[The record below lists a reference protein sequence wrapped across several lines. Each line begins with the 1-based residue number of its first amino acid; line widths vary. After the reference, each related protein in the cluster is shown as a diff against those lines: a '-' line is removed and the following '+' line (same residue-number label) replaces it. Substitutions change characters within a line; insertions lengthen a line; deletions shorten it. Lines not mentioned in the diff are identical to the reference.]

1 VPTPIINGF
10 TGYAGESMNPPEKN
24 DSEQETAKPFSREEV
39 DEIDERDRRWAWVE
53 IDRGAIRS
61 NVIEAKHHMRSGCR
75 LLAVVKADGYG
86 HGAVECAR
94 IALNAG
100 ASYLGV
106 ATVDEGIQ
114 LRKADITEP
123 ILILSQPPQTSIPL
137 LLAYNIMP
145 SVYTTEFALAYGEI
159 ADHHGMKAPFHLAV
173 NTGMNRIG
181 VRYDDVVEFE
191 RVIGFHRALEQ
202 KGMFTHFATADC
214 PDNIDFTIAVN
225 RFNKA
230 LEALHQANIDPGIV
244 HAANSAALFRYP
256 KVHYD
261 MCRLGIAMY
270 GIQPCKETRGIAD
283 LKPAMSVYA
292 RITQTNQVPMSDGVS
307 YGLNWRSSGSTNVCT
322 IPLGYADGL
331 RRGLSGKT
339 KFILDGQYCDQIG
352 NICMD
357 QTMFAVD
364 MRTLGNKPKLEPH
377 IGDKVTIIGRQGDA
391 VLTATEQAYEADTIE
406 HEITCGYAA
415 RLPRYYV

>member
-1 VPTPIINGF
+1 
-10 TGYAGESMNPPEKN
+10 MNPPDKGEASGK
-24 DSEQETAKPFSREEV
+24 TLPPFTPSDV
-39 DEIDERDRRWAWVE
+39 DDIDEKDRRWAWIE

-75 LLAVVKADGYG
+75 LMAVVKSDGYG
-86 HGAVECAR
+86 HGAVECSR

-114 LRKADITEP
+114 LRRADIKEP
-123 ILILSQPPQTSIPL
+123 ILILSEPPQTAIPL
-137 LLAYNIMP
+137 LLAYHIMP
-145 SVYTTEFALAYGEI
+145 SIYTTEFALAYGEI
-159 ADHHGMKAPFHLAV
+159 AAHHGMEAPFHLAV

-181 VRYDDVVEFE
+181 VRYSDVLEFE
-191 RVIGFHRALEQ
+191 RSISFHRALVQ
-202 KGMFTHFATADC
+202 KGMFTHFATADL
-214 PDNIDFTIAVN
+214 PENIDFSIQVN

-230 LEALHQANIDPGIV
+230 IEMLRQANIQTGII
-244 HAANSAALFRYP
+244 HAANSAALFRFP

-261 MCRLGIAMY
+261 MCRLGIGMY
-270 GIQPCKETRGIAD
+270 GIHPCKETRGIVD

-292 RITQTNQVPMSDGVS
+292 RITQTNPVPMSDGVS

-322 IPLGYADGL
+322 IPIGYDDGL
-331 RRGLSGKT
+331 QRALSGKT
-339 KFILDGQYCDQIG
+339 KFILDGQYCNQIG

-357 QTMFAVD
+357 QSMFAVD
-364 MRTLGNKPKLEPH
+364 MRTLGNTPKLEPH
-377 IGDKVTIIGRQGDA
+377 IGDKVTIIGRQKDA
-391 VLTATEQAYEADTIE
+391 VLTMTEQAYEAGTIE
-406 HEITCGYAA
+406 HELTCGYAA